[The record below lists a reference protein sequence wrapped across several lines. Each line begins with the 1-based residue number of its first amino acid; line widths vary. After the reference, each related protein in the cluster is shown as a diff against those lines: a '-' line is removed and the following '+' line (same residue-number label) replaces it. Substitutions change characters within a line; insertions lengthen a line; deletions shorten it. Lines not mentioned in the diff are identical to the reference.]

1 LAGYSSTHAAVV
13 TTDETRLIINADD
26 FGLSEGINRGILE
39 AFDAGA
45 LRSTSIM
52 VGAPAFEDAVRGAC
66 AAGHRL
72 GVGLHFTL
80 TAGRPLTRSPSL
92 TDEPGDF
99 LTPVALLGRALRG
112 GVVANEVA
120 AECMAQIARARAAG
134 IRLTHLDGHHHAHLV
149 PRIAATV
156 RRVVEAERI
165 PAVRRPSE
173 SLFRPSNWWRRVP
186 QRILIGALELLND
199 PRDWPTRT
207 TDHFV
212 GSALLGDSRF
222 HERLLEAL
230 QSLERGTTELMVHPG
245 YVDGPLPDDDSYT
258 SEREVELRALLSA
271 DVLGRLHGGK
281 IRLTHFGEL

>member
-1 LAGYSSTHAAVV
+1 MSTRAAVV
-13 TTDETRLIINADD
+13 TTDDVRLIINADD
-26 FGLSEGINRGILE
+26 FGLSQGITRGILD

-52 VGAPAFEDAVRGAC
+52 VGAPAFEEAARGAC

-80 TAGRPLTRSPSL
+80 TAGRPLTRAPSL
-92 TDEPGDF
+92 TDEGGDF
-99 LTPVALLGRALRG
+99 LKPTALLARALQG
-112 GVVANEVA
+112 HVIASEVA
-120 AECMAQIARARAAG
+120 AECTAQIERARAAG
-134 IRLTHLDGHHHAHLV
+134 IRLTHLDGHHHAHLA

-173 SLFRPSNWWRRVP
+173 PLFGPANCWRRAS
-186 QRILIGALELLND
+186 QRLLIGVLARSND
-199 PRDWPTRT
+199 PRDWAVKT

-212 GSALLGDSRF
+212 GSALLGASRF

-230 QSLERGTTELMVHPG
+230 DSLERGTTELMVHPG
-245 YVDGPLPDDDSYT
+245 YVNGPLLNNDSYT
-258 SEREVELRALLSA
+258 SEREVELRALLST
-271 DVLGRLHGGK
+271 DVLARLHGGK
-281 IRLTHFGEL
+281 IRLMHFGEL